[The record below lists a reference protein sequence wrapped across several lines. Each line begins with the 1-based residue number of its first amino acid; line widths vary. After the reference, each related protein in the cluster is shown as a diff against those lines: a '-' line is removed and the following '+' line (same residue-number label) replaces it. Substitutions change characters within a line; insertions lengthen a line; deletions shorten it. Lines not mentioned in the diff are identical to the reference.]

1 MNAEKNFLLE
11 NLDEFHL
18 EIVRRPIEE
27 ICKFYREDDENV
39 SWADVASEKNS
50 AETADAE
57 GAERVQVNVDASP
70 EGVKSVQ
77 LSVEGTP
84 EKDVV
89 EVFLKALLGTLEK
102 MGAINREDDDKGV
115 SCVELPPE
123 ALAEA
128 FEELYPADPGQ
139 KTPPIRY
146 GFTPVSAPD
155 VSVFFEPRFSEL
167 ALRAGG
173 SRTGKTSVFSL
184 RYAKSD
190 GYICELR
197 EEEKSWRDSKLL
209 RLVRVMY
216 DGRNVF
222 WQEGEPYPFERVEQ
236 YSNRKVKQRFALN
249 DALDY
254 LTQLGFPVRDA
265 NFLKPA
271 GRLYRWQ
278 DDRAI
283 ALQKRY
289 EASLAAKE
297 AERRRFAASPEGKL
311 KSALTSR
318 VEKLF
323 AQTLEPLG
331 FKQDKDDAQTWTRRA
346 EILRHTCWFSDVDG
360 ELSVYCECGPVSSF
374 ACWANAPR
382 DAATQRKLKRFWKGL
397 RDEEEE
403 GWAERVERKSWNGL
417 PKSEAEV
424 EAILTDVAKFLRD
437 TASPFFRRFATV
449 ADFLREYDA
458 GRIDKNFFDVD
469 EEFWQDF
476 YLALIRFHVGAYEE
490 AASAFEAAVE
500 RVERGPKGVKKGMKL
515 AVEAAQI
522 AADCIRRRVESS

>member
-1 MNAEKNFLLE
+1 MNAEKSFSLE
-11 NLDEFHL
+11 NLDEFQL

-27 ICKFYREDDENV
+27 IAAFYREH
-39 SWADVASEKNS
+39 
-50 AETADAE
+50 
-57 GAERVQVNVDASP
+57 
-70 EGVKSVQ
+70 VK
-77 LSVEGTP
+77 
-84 EKDVV
+84 
-89 EVFLKALLGTLEK
+89 
-102 MGAINREDDDKGV
+102 RV

-128 FEELYPADPGQ
+128 FEELYPADYRQ
-139 KTPPIRY
+139 KTPIRY
-146 GFTPVSAPD
+146 GFSPVSAPD
-155 VSVFFEPRFSEL
+155 VSVSFTPRFNGL
-167 ALRAGG
+167 VLRAA
-173 SRTGKTSVFSL
+173 SRTDKTSFFHL

-197 EEEKSWRDSKLL
+197 EDEESWRDSKLL

-236 YSNRKVKQRFALN
+236 YSDRKVKRRFALN

-283 ALQKRY
+283 AGQQRY

-311 KSALTSR
+311 KSALTRR
-318 VEKLF
+318 VEKRI
-323 AQTLEPLG
+323 AQTLTPLG
-331 FKQDKDDAQTWTRRA
+331 FKQDKDDARTWTRRA

-360 ELSVYCECGPVSSF
+360 ELSVYCGCGPVSSF
-374 ACWANAPR
+374 ACLANAPR

-403 GWAERVERKSWNGL
+403 SWASRGERKSWNGL

-437 TASPFFRRFATV
+437 TASPFFRRFATA
-449 ADFLREYDA
+449 ADFLREYDE
-458 GRIDKNFFDVD
+458 GLIDKNFFDVD

-476 YLALIRFHVGAYEE
+476 YLALTRFHVGAYDE
-490 AASAFEAAVE
+490 AASTFEAAVE
-500 RVERGPKGVKKGMKL
+500 RVEKSPKGVKKGMKL
-515 AVEAAQI
+515 AVEAARI
-522 AADCIRRRVESS
+522 AADCIRRRVDFG

>member
-1 MNAEKNFLLE
+1 MNAEKPFLLE

-27 ICKFYREDDENV
+27 IAAFYREHVKGV
-39 SWADVASEKNS
+39 SCVELPPEKNFV
-50 AETADAE
+50 ETADVE
-57 GAERVQVNVDASP
+57 GAEHLQVNVEALP
-70 EGVKSVQ
+70 EGGKGVQ
-77 LSVEGTP
+77 LSVEGAP
-84 EKDVV
+84 EKKGV
-89 EVFLKALLGTLEK
+89 EVFLKAFLGTLEK
-102 MGAINREDDDKGV
+102 MSAINREDDDKGV

-128 FEELYPADPGQ
+128 FEELYPADPWQ

-146 GFTPVSAPD
+146 GFSPVNAPD
-155 VSVFFEPRFSEL
+155 VSVFFEPRFSGL
-167 ALRAGG
+167 VLRAGG
-173 SRTGKTSVFSL
+173 SRTGKTSVFSM

-197 EEEKSWRDSKLL
+197 EDEESWRDSKLL

-236 YSNRKVKQRFALN
+236 YSNRKVKQRFTLN

-265 NFLKPA
+265 DFLKPA

-278 DDRAI
+278 DDQAI
-283 ALQKRY
+283 AWEKRY
-289 EASLAAKE
+289 QEELAARE

-318 VEKLF
+318 VEKLI
-323 AQTLEPLG
+323 AQTLTPLG
-331 FKQDKDDAQTWTRRA
+331 FKQDKDDAQIWTRRA

-360 ELSVYCECGPVSSF
+360 ELSVYCECGPVSRF
-374 ACWANAPR
+374 ACWANAPQ

-403 GWAERVERKSWNGL
+403 GWAQRGERKSWNGL

-424 EAILTDVAKFLRD
+424 EAILIDVETFLRD
-437 TASPFFRRFATV
+437 TASPFFQRFATA

-476 YLALIRFHVGAYEE
+476 YLALTRFHVGAYEE
-490 AASAFEAAVE
+490 AASTFEAAVE
-500 RVERGPKGVKKGMKL
+500 RERGPKGVKRGMKL

-522 AADCIRRRVESS
+522 AADNIRRRGV

>member
-1 MNAEKNFLLE
+1 
-11 NLDEFHL
+11 
-18 EIVRRPIEE
+18 
-27 ICKFYREDDENV
+27 
-39 SWADVASEKNS
+39 
-50 AETADAE
+50 
-57 GAERVQVNVDASP
+57 
-70 EGVKSVQ
+70 
-77 LSVEGTP
+77 
-84 EKDVV
+84 
-89 EVFLKALLGTLEK
+89 
-102 MGAINREDDDKGV
+102 
-115 SCVELPPE
+115 
-123 ALAEA
+123 
-128 FEELYPADPGQ
+128 PADYRQ
-139 KTPPIRY
+139 KTPIRY
-146 GFTPVSAPD
+146 GFSPVSSPD
-155 VSVFFEPRFSEL
+155 VSVSFTPRSNGL
-167 ALRAGG
+167 VLRAGG
-173 SRTGKTSVFSL
+173 SRTGKTSVFNL

-190 GYICELR
+190 GYICELC
-197 EEEKSWRDSKLL
+197 ETEKSWRDFKIL

-236 YSNRKVKQRFALN
+236 YSDRNVKNRFTLT

-265 NFLKPA
+265 NFLKPT

-283 ALQKRY
+283 AWQKRY

-311 KSALTSR
+311 KSALTRR
-318 VEKLF
+318 VEKLI
-323 AQTLEPLG
+323 AQTLSPLG
-331 FKQDKDDAQTWTRRA
+331 FKRDKDDAQTWTRRA

-360 ELSVYCECGPVSSF
+360 ELSVYCGCGPVSSF

-403 GWAERVERKSWNGL
+403 DWASRGEGKSWNGL
-417 PKSEAEV
+417 PKSETEV
-424 EAILTDVAKFLRD
+424 DAILTDVAKFLRD
-437 TASPFFRRFATV
+437 TASPFFRRFATA

-458 GRIDKNFFDVD
+458 GRVDKNFFDVD

-476 YLALIRFHVGAYEE
+476 YLALTRFHVGACNE
-490 AASAFEAAVE
+490 AASTFEAAVE

-515 AVEAAQI
+515 AVEAARI
-522 AADCIRRRVESS
+522 AADCIRRRVESQGK